1 LCSAGIPPA
10 REDVDRDLVAVMPDL
25 GSSAATFNL
34 LFIEGF
40 PNFAETS
47 IDLWYLDNDVSCHAN
62 SLFA

>member
-1 LCSAGIPPA
+1 M
-10 REDVDRDLVAVMPDL
+10 DRDLVAVMPDL